1 MRNIIFIHAAN
12 LLTDKNGHANEDR
25 CQLILDEIAQH
36 IIESGIYQD
45 VDQIN
50 LELIGDPQIK
60 FDVPKAVINYNGSDV
75 HAWEFPTLDKIIAH
89 CKNNPTDN
97 ILYLHTK
104 GSSNSVYVPE
114 YKWIEDVR
122 KYQLYWNVTKYKDSL
137 EYLKEYDA
145 VGAELIY
152 NPVRHFSQNF
162 WWARAS
168 HINGLQHPKEMPLIF
183 DERHQCEFWIG
194 TNPASK
200 YKSVFNLYQDYV
212 DAIDFSEHLYKK

>member
-1 MRNIIFIHAAN
+1 MRNIVYIHAAN
-12 LLTDKNGHANEDR
+12 LLVDKKGDKNYGR
-25 CQLILDEIAQH
+25 CQSILNEIAEH
-36 IIESGIYQD
+36 ITDSGLYED
-45 VDQIN
+45 VDEIN
-50 LELIGDPQIK
+50 LELLGDPNIE
-60 FDVPKAVINYNGSDV
+60 FNVPKSRINYNGSNV
-75 HAWEFPTLDKIIAH
+75 HAWEFPTLDKIIKH
-89 CKNNPTDN
+89 CKDNPTDN

-104 GSSNSVYVPE
+104 GSSNSIYVPE

-122 KYQLYWNVTKYKDSL
+122 KYQLYWNVTRYRDSL
-137 EYLKEYDA
+137 EYLKEYDV

-168 HINGLQHPKEMPLIF
+168 HINQLQHPKEMPLIF

-194 TNPASK
+194 TNTASK